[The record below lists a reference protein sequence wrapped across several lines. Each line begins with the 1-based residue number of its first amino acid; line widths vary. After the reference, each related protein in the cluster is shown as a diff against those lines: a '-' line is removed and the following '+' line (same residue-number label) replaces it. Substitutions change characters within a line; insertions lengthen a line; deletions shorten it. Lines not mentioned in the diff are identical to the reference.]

1 MNEKTYDF
9 EGWVTRNDIKC
20 ADGRTI
26 RKNAFKDQDGARVP
40 LCWNHQHDDPTNVL
54 GHVDLENR
62 EEGVWGYGSFNETDL
77 AQNAKLQVAHGD
89 IDSMSIWANHLT
101 QSQAK
106 DVLHGVIRE
115 VSLVLAGANPGAH
128 IERVLAHS
136 GDFSDDEMIVY
147 SGEDILLHSDTTNV
161 VDEAEETPEQ
171 EEHVEHSEEKKE
183 EPKMAEPEKKMESEK
198 TVQDVIDS
206 MSEEQKNVMYALIGQ
221 ALEDAGADS
230 TSEEEN
236 TDMKHSVFEGN
247 NNTIDEVLTHTDME
261 EIIKD
266 GKRLGSLKESVLQH
280 GIEEIETLFPE
291 PTELNKT
298 PEWIDGNY
306 SWVDSVMNSVHRSPF
321 SRIKTQF
328 ADITQ
333 DEARA
338 KGYLKGNRKKE
349 EIFSLLKRSTSPT
362 TVYKKQKLDRD
373 DVVDITDFDVVAW
386 IRGEMRVKLN
396 QELARAFLL
405 GDRRLSSDD
414 DKIDE
419 NCIRPVWTDD
429 DLFTIKQRLTVPATA
444 TDDEKAKAYI
454 RAMIRARKNY
464 RGSGRPTLY
473 TTEDILT
480 TMLLLE
486 DNTGRIIYDSEA
498 KLATMLRVKEI
509 VTVDAMENVTHDVS
523 GTTYTLV
530 GIIVNMNDY
539 NVGADKGGAV
549 SMFDDFD
556 IDYNQMKYLIETRCS
571 GALVKPF
578 SAISVEETVSDS
590 ATSITYS
597 LSTMEDGLAPHRPQ
611 RANA

>member
-1 MNEKTYDF
+1 MSEKHYDF

-26 RKNAFKDQDGARVP
+26 RKNAFKDQDGKRVP
-40 LCWNHQHDDPTNVL
+40 LCWGHQHDDPINVL
-54 GHVDLENR
+54 GHIDLENR
-62 EEGVWGYGSFNETDL
+62 EEGVWGYGSFNNTEL
-77 AQNAKLQVAHGD
+77 AQAAKEQVVHGD
-89 IDSMSIWANHLT
+89 ITCMSIWANHLT
-101 QSQAK
+101 QTPAK
-106 DVLHGVIRE
+106 DVMHGIIRE
-115 VSLVLAGANPGAH
+115 VSLVLAGANPGAY
-128 IERVLAHS
+128 IERVLAH
-136 GDFSDDEMIVY
+136 GDYDDDSMIVY
-147 SGEDILLHSDTTNV
+147 SGENIILHSDTTNV
-161 VDEAEETPEQ
+161 VDESEEAPAEET
-171 EEHVEHSEEKKE
+171 VEHSDETKE
-183 EPKMAEPEKKMESEK
+183 EPKMAEPEKKENEK
-198 TVQDVIDS
+198 TVQDVIDT
-206 MSEEQKNVMYALIGQ
+206 MNEEQQSVLYALIGQ
-221 ALEDAGADS
+221 AMEDAKAGS
-230 TSEEEN
+230 TSKEEN
-236 TDMKHSVFEGN
+236 TDMKHNVFDAETN
-247 NNTIDEVLTHTDME
+247 NEEVLSHDAMT

-306 SWVDSVMNSVHRSPF
+306 SWVDSIMSSVHRSPF

-373 DVVDITDFDVVAW
+373 DVIDITDFDVVAW

-405 GDRRLSSDD
+405 GDRRLASDD

-444 TDDEKAKAYI
+444 TDDDKAKAYI

-509 VTVDAMENVTHDVS
+509 VTVDAMENVTHNVS

-578 SAISVEETVSDS
+578 SAISVEETVSES

>member
-1 MNEKTYDF
+1 MSEINYDF

-26 RKNAFKDQDGARVP
+26 RKNAFKDQDGKRVP
-40 LCWNHQHDDPTNVL
+40 LCWGHQHDDPINVL
-54 GHVDLENR
+54 GHIDLENR
-62 EEGVWGYGSFNETDL
+62 EEGVWGYGSFNNTEL
-77 AQNAKLQVAHGD
+77 AQAAKEQVIHGD
-89 IDSMSIWANHLT
+89 ITCMSIWANHLT
-101 QSQAK
+101 QTPTK
-106 DVLHGVIRE
+106 DVMHGIIRE
-115 VSLVLAGANPGAH
+115 VSLVLAGANPGAY
-128 IERVLAHS
+128 IERVLAH
-136 GDFSDDEMIVY
+136 GDYDDDSMIVY
-147 SGEDILLHSDTTNV
+147 SGENIILHSDTTNV
-161 VDEAEETPEQ
+161 VDESEEAPTEET
-171 EEHVEHSEEKKE
+171 VEHSDEMKE
-183 EPKMAEPEKKMESEK
+183 EPKMAEPEKKENEK
-198 TVQDVIDS
+198 TVQDVIDT
-206 MSEEQKNVMYALIGQ
+206 MNEEQQSVLYALIGQ
-221 ALEDAGADS
+221 AMEDAKAGS
-230 TSEEEN
+230 TSKEEN
-236 TDMKHSVFEGN
+236 TDMKHNVFDAETN
-247 NNTIDEVLTHTDME
+247 NEEVLSHDAMT

-306 SWVDSVMNSVHRSPF
+306 SWVDSIMSSVHRSPF

-373 DVVDITDFDVVAW
+373 DVIDITDFDVVAW

-405 GDRRLSSDD
+405 GDRRLASDD

-444 TDDEKAKAYI
+444 TDDDKAKAYI

-486 DNTGRIIYDSEA
+486 DTTGRIIYDSEA

-523 GTTYTLV
+523 GTNYTLV

-539 NVGADKGGAV
+539 DVGADKGGAV

-578 SAISVEETVSDS
+578 SAISVEETVSES

>member
-1 MNEKTYDF
+1 
-9 EGWVTRNDIKC
+9 
-20 ADGRTI
+20 
-26 RKNAFKDQDGARVP
+26 
-40 LCWNHQHDDPTNVL
+40 
-54 GHVDLENR
+54 
-62 EEGVWGYGSFNETDL
+62 
-77 AQNAKLQVAHGD
+77 
-89 IDSMSIWANHLT
+89 MS
-101 QSQAK
+101 
-106 DVLHGVIRE
+106 
-115 VSLVLAGANPGAH
+115 
-128 IERVLAHS
+128 
-136 GDFSDDEMIVY
+136 
-147 SGEDILLHSDTTNV
+147 
-161 VDEAEETPEQ
+161 
-171 EEHVEHSEEKKE
+171 
-183 EPKMAEPEKKMESEK
+183 
-198 TVQDVIDS
+198 
-206 MSEEQKNVMYALIGQ
+206 
-221 ALEDAGADS
+221 
-230 TSEEEN
+230 
-236 TDMKHSVFEGN
+236 
-247 NNTIDEVLTHTDME
+247 
-261 EIIKD
+261 
-266 GKRLGSLKESVLQH
+266 
-280 GIEEIETLFPE
+280 
-291 PTELNKT
+291 
-298 PEWIDGNY
+298 
-306 SWVDSVMNSVHRSPF
+306 SVHRSPF

-373 DVVDITDFDVVAW
+373 DVIDITDFDVVAW

-405 GDRRLSSDD
+405 GDRRLASDD

-444 TDDEKAKAYI
+444 TDDDKAKAYI

-486 DNTGRIIYDSEA
+486 DTTGRIIYDSEA

-523 GTTYTLV
+523 GTTYALV

-578 SAISVEETVSDS
+578 SAISVEETVSES

-597 LSTMEDGLAPHRPQ
+597 LSTMEDGLAPYRPQ